1 MRKEVVNERELITEA
16 AKVGIERLVV
26 GALLVRKSEVLVL
39 RRRSEEFMG
48 GMFELP
54 SGRVEEG
61 ETLKDALKREVR
73 EETGLRIKTILDYL
87 GSFDYQSGSGKPTR
101 QFNFSAE
108 SFPGKLKLSPMEH
121 DMYQWIGPQEVDG
134 VNISDS
140 VATLLRAFWGTE

>member
-1 MRKEVVNERELITEA
+1 MRKEAVNERKLITEA

-108 SFPGKLKLSPMEH
+108 PFLGKLTLSPTEH
-121 DMYQWIGPQEVDG
+121 DMYQWIGLQEIDR

-140 VATLLRAFWGTE
+140 VAMLLRVFWGTE